1 MLCVFGCF
9 LKSSPST
16 NAISHLDSVWKSFF
30 YHVIL
35 RSNVREVSS
44 NCSLQF
50 WINCLRSGLY
60 SFNLGNLNGDIMKIG
75 NFDALK
81 ILFTLNLC
89 NMVIGRFPNAPD
101 GSDAVHHTILFWI
114 FKPQYHWTQSSDLTS
129 QGDFKNQ
136 QGKGYHS
143 RAQKHHVWIYLY
155 PQKSTRAHALINVQI
170 RNN

>member
-1 MLCVFGCF
+1 MLRVFGCF

-50 WINCLRSGLY
+50 WINCLRSGLF
-60 SFNLGNLNGDIMKIG
+60 SFNLGLNLNGDIMKIG
-75 NFDALK
+75 NLIYPKFMQHDHWKVSQRSRRIRCCTSHYLV
-81 ILFTLNLC
+81 LNFQAAISL
-89 NMVIGRFPNAPD
+89 D
-101 GSDAVHHTILFWI
+101 S
-114 FKPQYHWTQSSDLTS
+114 SSDLTS

>member
-1 MLCVFGCF
+1 
-9 LKSSPST
+9 
-16 NAISHLDSVWKSFF
+16 
-30 YHVIL
+30 
-35 RSNVREVSS
+35 
-44 NCSLQF
+44 
-50 WINCLRSGLY
+50 
-60 SFNLGNLNGDIMKIG
+60 MKIG

-81 ILFTLNLC
+81 ILFTQNLC

-143 RAQKHHVWIYLY
+143 RAQKYHV
-155 PQKSTRAHALINVQI
+155 
-170 RNN
+170 